1 MKYKVIIQLSTDA
14 QEVIQ
19 STTVQILN
27 LLQALENN
35 VEVELVCHGSSINF
49 VINSNNQY
57 SAALQK
63 LLAHNIKIYA
73 CNNMLLANKKN
84 KSDVYEGIKIVP
96 SAIAEIVIKQQQGWS
111 YIKAGI

>member
-1 MKYKVIIQLSTDA
+1 MNYKVIIQLSTDT

-19 STTVQILN
+19 GTTIQILN
-27 LLQALENN
+27 LLQALQNN

-49 VINSNNQY
+49 VINSNNQF
-57 SAALQK
+57 SASLKK
-63 LLAHNIKIYA
+63 LLDNNIKIYA
-73 CNNMLLANKKN
+73 CKNMLLANKKN
-84 KSDVYEGIKIVP
+84 ESDLFQGIKTVP